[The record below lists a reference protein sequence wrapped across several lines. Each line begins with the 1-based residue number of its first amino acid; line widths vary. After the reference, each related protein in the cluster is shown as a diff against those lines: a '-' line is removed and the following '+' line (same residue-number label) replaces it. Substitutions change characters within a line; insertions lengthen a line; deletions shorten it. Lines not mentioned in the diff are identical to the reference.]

1 MEKVIVTD
9 QFGRTTPIYILDKD
23 MYEIVDAPETTESNL
38 DLPDSGDNK

>member
-9 QFGRTTPIYILDKD
+9 QFGRTTPIYILDKN
-23 MYEIVDAPETTESNL
+23 MYEITEAPEEPDSNL